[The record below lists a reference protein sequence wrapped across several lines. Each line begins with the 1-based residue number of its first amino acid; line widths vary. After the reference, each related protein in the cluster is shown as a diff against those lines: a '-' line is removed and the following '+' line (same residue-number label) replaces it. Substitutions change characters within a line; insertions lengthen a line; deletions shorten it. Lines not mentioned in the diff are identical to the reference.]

1 MALSTSIRL
10 LGNLLGQVLR
20 EQESQAL
27 FDTEERIRQAAKD
40 RRASEVPE
48 EILNAKNLLI
58 SEVTALDLEQ
68 ARAVAAAFALYFDLV
83 NLAEEN
89 ERVHR
94 LREREENVD
103 IVPDSVDEAIATL
116 KAQGVTSEQVAELL
130 AHLDIELVLT
140 AHPTEAKRRTL
151 LSKVMRIASLL
162 LELDHENLLRRE
174 RAALERALLAEITTF
189 WLTSRQRTL
198 VPLVEDEVKT
208 TLYFVDEIFWHAL
221 PRLYVDLESAL
232 ARHYPGLMP
241 PRRWLYLA
249 SWVGG
254 DRDGNPNVTA
264 EVTAETIR
272 LHRGLAVTRHRDQ
285 LRQLS
290 RRLSPSEDRI
300 VPPPELAAW
309 LEQHKYDF
317 LTVAANR
324 YPGEPYRLI
333 LALLAAALDEAS
345 HEKVAENLLSSQQTN
360 QQIGNQQSA
369 ISDCQSP
376 VASLSIS
383 DLTHPLALVA
393 SAMPEVIRE
402 DHLGEIRHQL
412 DIFGLHAARL
422 DMRESSDKLAR
433 ESSDKLADAL
443 HEILRALP
451 PIPNLQYPISDLTQA
466 ISQLLNFP
474 RPELA
479 PHPGVTLAT
488 ARTWSLFQVMCR
500 SRRLYGPETLGP
512 FIISMTRSAADVL
525 TVLLLARWT
534 DCADGLFI
542 VPLFE
547 TVDDLESAPDTLR
560 ELFALD
566 EYRAHLATC
575 NNHQMVMIGYS
586 DSNKD
591 GGYLAAN
598 WALYQAQEALAAVCR
613 EHGITLTLFHG
624 RGGSVARGGG
634 PANRAIRAQPPDTVN
649 GRFRLTV
656 QGEVISA
663 HYGNPHLAHRNLEQL
678 VNAVLLASAP
688 SPRAPNGEKV
698 RAWRTAMD
706 HMSGLARKEYRALV
720 YETPGFLDFW
730 RMATPLDEIGRL
742 RIGSRPSSRP
752 EKNANIPQVLKI
764 RAIPW
769 VFSWMQSRFNLPGW
783 YGLGTG
789 LAAGEISLLKELYR
803 SWPFF
808 QALIDNTEMSLLKA
822 DMDIAALYTELVPD
836 KTLSTQIFARIQAE
850 YERVHEKVLAITG
863 HTALM
868 DADPTI
874 QKAIQNRNPYVD
886 PLNYLQVEML
896 RRLRSL
902 SDPESAEAQS
912 LREVIVVTING
923 IAAGLRNTG

>member
-1 MALSTSIRL
+1 MSLSSSIRL
-10 LGNLLGQVLR
+10 LGNMLGQVLR

-40 RRASEVPE
+40 RRASEAPE
-48 EILNAKNLLI
+48 DILAAKNLLI
-58 SEVTALDLEQ
+58 AEVTALDPEQ
-68 ARAVAAAFALYFDLV
+68 ARVVAAAFALYFDLV

-103 IVPDSVDEAIATL
+103 IVPDSVDEALATL
-116 KAQGVTSEQVAELL
+116 KAQGITTEQMAELL
-130 AHLDIELVLT
+130 AQLDIELVLT

-151 LSKVMRIASLL
+151 LSKVMRIADLL
-162 LELDHENLLRRE
+162 PEFDREHLLPRE
-174 RAALERALLAEITTF
+174 CADLERALLAEITTF

-208 TLYFVDEIFWHAL
+208 ILYFIEETFWHAL
-221 PRLYVDLESAL
+221 PRLYLDLESAF
-232 ARHYPGLMP
+232 ARHYPGLTP
-241 PRRWLYLA
+241 PRRWLHLA

-264 EVTAETIR
+264 KVTAETIR
-272 LHRGLAVTRHRDQ
+272 LHRGLAVTRHRDH

-300 VPPPELAAW
+300 APPPELADW
-309 LEQHKYDF
+309 LEEHKDDF

-333 LALLAAALDEAS
+333 LALLAAALEEAS
-345 HEKVAENLLSSQQTN
+345 HENVVENLLSDQPID
-360 QQIGNQQSA
+360 QQISSQRSVMG
-369 ISDCQSP
+369 DCQP
-376 VASLSIS
+376 PMGSLSIS
-383 DLTHPLALVA
+383 DLTHPLALVT

-402 DHLGEIRHQL
+402 DHLGEIRRQL
-412 DIFGLHAARL
+412 DIFDLHAARL
-422 DMRESSDKLAR
+422 DIRESSDKLA
-433 ESSDKLADAL
+433 EAL
-443 HEILRALP
+443 QETLRALP
-451 PIPNLQYPISDLTQA
+451 PTPNLQYPITNLTQA
-466 ISQLLNFP
+466 ISQLINSP
-474 RPELA
+474 RPELS
-479 PHPGVTLAT
+479 PHPGITPAT
-488 ARTWSLFQVMCR
+488 ARTWGLFQVMCR
-500 SRRLYGPETLGP
+500 ARALYGSDTLGA

-547 TVDDLESAPDTLR
+547 TVEDLETAPDTLR
-560 ELFALD
+560 ELYALD
-566 EYRAHLATC
+566 AYRAHLATC
-575 NNHQMVMIGYS
+575 DNHQMVMIGYS

-598 WALYQAQEALAAVCR
+598 WALYQAQENLAAVCR

-634 PANRAIRAQPPDTVN
+634 PANRAIRAQPPGTVN

-688 SPRAPNGEKV
+688 SSLTSTGEE
-698 RAWRTAMD
+698 AQEWRIAMD
-706 HMSGLARKEYRALV
+706 HMSKLARQEYRALV

-730 RMATPLDEIGRL
+730 RTATPLDEIGRL

-752 EKNANIPQVLKI
+752 GKGSSGPQVIKI

-789 LAAGEISLLKELYR
+789 LVAGEITLLKEMYQ

-822 DMDIAALYTELVPD
+822 DMDIAALYADLVPD
-836 KTLSTQIFARIQAE
+836 RTLSSQIFARIQTE
-850 YERVHEKVLAITG
+850 YGCVREKVLAITG
-863 HTALM
+863 HTFLM
-868 DADPTI
+868 EADPTI
-874 QKAIQNRNPYVD
+874 QKSIQNRNPYVD

-902 SDPESAEAQS
+902 SDPESAEAQG

-923 IAAGLRNTG
+923 IASGLRNTG

>member
-1 MALSTSIRL
+1 MPLSTSIRL

-27 FDTEERIRQAAKD
+27 FDTEERIRQAAKN
-40 RRASEVPE
+40 RRASETPAD
-48 EILNAKNLLI
+48 ILAAKNLLI
-58 SEVTALDLEQ
+58 AEVTALDPKQ
-68 ARAVAAAFALYFDLV
+68 ARAIAAAFALYFDLV

-89 ERVHR
+89 ERVQR
-94 LREREENVD
+94 LREREEKVD
-103 IVPDSVDEAIATL
+103 IVPDSVDEAIHTL
-116 KAQGVTSEQVAELL
+116 KAQGVTAAQMAELL
-130 AHLDIELVLT
+130 AHLDVELVLT

-151 LSKVMRIASLL
+151 LSKTMRIACLL
-162 LELDHENLLRRE
+162 LELDHENLLQRE

-208 TLYFVDEIFWHAL
+208 TLFFVDEIFWHAL
-221 PRLYVDLESAL
+221 PRLYLEMENAL
-232 ARHYPGLMP
+232 ARYYPGLKL
-241 PRRWLYLA
+241 PRRWLRLA

-272 LHRGLAVTRHRDQ
+272 LHRGLAVTRHRDH

-290 RRLSPSEDRI
+290 RRLSPNEARI
-300 VPPPELAAW
+300 APPPELAEW
-309 LEQHKYDF
+309 LEQHQHDF

-345 HEKVAENLLSSQQTN
+345 REKVVENLLSDQPTN
-360 QQIGNQQSA
+360 QP
-369 ISDCQSP
+369 ISSQPPTNRDCQSP
-376 VASLSIS
+376 SASLSILE
-383 DLTHPLALVA
+383 LTHPLALVA
-393 SAMPEVIRE
+393 STMPEVIRE
-402 DHLGEIRHQL
+402 DHLGEIRRQL
-412 DIFGLHAARL
+412 DIFDLHAARL
-422 DMRESSDKLAR
+422 DIRESSDKLA
-433 ESSDKLADAL
+433 EAV

-451 PIPNLQYPISDLTQA
+451 PLPDIQYPITDLTQT
-466 ISQLLNFP
+466 ISQLLNAP

-479 PHPGVTLAT
+479 PHPGITPGT

-500 SRRLYGPETLGP
+500 SRALYGPDTLGP

-547 TVDDLESAPDTLR
+547 TINDLKSAPDTLR
-560 ELFALD
+560 ELFAID
-566 EYRAHLATC
+566 EYRAHLVRC
-575 NNHQMVMIGYS
+575 DNHQMVMIGYS

-598 WALYQAQEALAAVCR
+598 WALYQAQENLAAVCR
-613 EHGITLTLFHG
+613 EHNVTLTLFHG

-688 SPRAPNGEKV
+688 STPPHTSKNLREWRGAMD
-698 RAWRTAMD
+698 RMSTLAWR
-706 HMSGLARKEYRALV
+706 EYRALV

-730 RMATPLDEIGRL
+730 RNATPLDEIGRL

-752 EKNANIPQVLKI
+752 GKGSNDPQVLKI

-783 YGLGTG
+783 YGFGTG
-789 LAAGEISLLKELYR
+789 LAAGEITVLKEMYQ

-822 DMDIAALYTELVPD
+822 DMDIAALYAELVPD
-836 KTLSTQIFARIQAE
+836 QILAREIFARIQAE
-850 YERVHEKVLAITG
+850 YGRVHEKVLEITG

-874 QKAIQNRNPYVD
+874 QKTIQNRNPYVD

-896 RRLRSL
+896 RRFRAL
-902 SDPESAEAQS
+902 SDSESAEAHS

>member
-1 MALSTSIRL
+1 MSLSPTIHL

-40 RRASEVPE
+40 RRASEAPQD
-48 EILNAKNLLI
+48 ILAAKNLLI
-58 SEVTALDLEQ
+58 AEVTALDPEQ
-68 ARAVAAAFALYFDLV
+68 ARVVAAAFALYFDLV

-94 LREREENVD
+94 LRDREENVE

-116 KAQGVTSEQVAELL
+116 KAQGVTSEQMAELL

-162 LELDHENLLRRE
+162 LELDHENLLSRE
-174 RAALERALLAEITTF
+174 RAALERALLAEITAF

-198 VPLVEDEVKT
+198 FPLVEDEVKT
-208 TLYFVDEIFWHAL
+208 TLYIVDEIFWHAL
-221 PRLYVDLESAL
+221 PRLYLDLESAL
-232 ARHYPGLMP
+232 AHHYPGLMP
-241 PRRWLYLA
+241 PQRWLRLA

-264 EVTAETIR
+264 EVTAETLR
-272 LHRGLAVTRHRDQ
+272 LHRGLAVTQHRDH

-300 VPPPELAAW
+300 APPAELVAW
-309 LEQHKYDF
+309 LEEHKDDF

-324 YPGEPYRLI
+324 YPGEPYRLT
-333 LALLAAALDEAS
+333 LALLATALDEAS
-345 HEKVAENLLSSQQTN
+345 HEKVVENLLSDQPIDQPISHPRDCETP
-360 QQIGNQQSA
+360 IG
-369 ISDCQSP
+369 
-376 VASLSIS
+376 SLSIS
-383 DLTHPLALVA
+383 DLTSPLALVA
-393 SAMPEVIRE
+393 YAMPEVIRE
-402 DHLGEIRHQL
+402 DHLGEIRRQL

-422 DMRESSDKLAR
+422 DIR

-443 HEILRALP
+443 DEILRALP
-451 PIPNLQYPISDLTQA
+451 PIPNLQSPISDLRQA
-466 ISQLLNFP
+466 IPQLLNSP

-479 PHPGVTLAT
+479 PHPGVTPTT
-488 ARTWSLFQVMCR
+488 AQTWSLFQVMYR
-500 SRRLYGPETLGP
+500 SRALYGADTLGA
-512 FIISMTRSAADVL
+512 FIISMARSAADIL

-547 TVDDLESAPDTLR
+547 TVDDLEAAPDTLR
-560 ELFALD
+560 ELFAL
-566 EYRAHLATC
+566 EAYRAHLATC
-575 NNHQMVMIGYS
+575 DNHQMVMIGYS

-598 WALYQAQEALAAVCR
+598 WALYQAQENLAAVCQ
-613 EHGITLTLFHG
+613 EHGVTLTLFHG

-634 PANRAIRAQPPDTVN
+634 PANRAIRAQPPGTVN

-663 HYGNPHLAHRNLEQL
+663 HYGNPQLAHRNLEQL

-688 SPRAPNGEKV
+688 STPHHTSANVSKWRA
-698 RAWRTAMD
+698 AMD
-706 HMSGLARKEYRALV
+706 HMSTLARQEYRGLV
-720 YETPGFLDFW
+720 YETPSFLDFW
-730 RMATPLDEIGRL
+730 RSATPLDEIGRL
-742 RIGSRPSSRP
+742 RIGSRPNSRP
-752 EKNANIPQVLKI
+752 GKGSGEPQVLKI

-789 LAAGEISLLKELYR
+789 LAAGEITLLKELYR

-822 DMDIAALYTELVPD
+822 DMNIAALYAELVPD
-836 KTLSTQIFARIQAE
+836 KTLSSQIFTRIQAE
-850 YERVHEKVLAITG
+850 YERVHEIVLAITG
-863 HTALM
+863 HTSLM

-902 SDPESAEAQS
+902 PDPESAEAQS

>member
-1 MALSTSIRL
+1 MSLSSSIHL

-20 EQESQAL
+20 QQESQAL

-40 RRASEVPE
+40 RRASQTPE
-48 EILNAKNLLI
+48 DILNAKNLLI
-58 SEVTALDLEQ
+58 AEVTALDPEQ
-68 ARAVAAAFALYFDLV
+68 ARVVAAAFALYFDLV

-94 LREREENVD
+94 LREREENVV
-103 IVPDSVDEAIATL
+103 IVPDSVDEAVATL
-116 KAQGVTSEQVAELL
+116 KSWGVTRQQMAEFL

-162 LELDHENLLRRE
+162 LEFDYENLLPRE
-174 RAALERALLAEITTF
+174 CAELERALLAEITTF

-208 TLYFVDEIFWHAL
+208 TLYFVEETFWHAL
-221 PRLYVDLESAL
+221 PRMYVDLENAL
-232 ARHYPGLMP
+232 ARHYPGLAVP
-241 PRRWLYLA
+241 QCWLHLA

-272 LHRGLAVTRHRDQ
+272 LHRGLAVTRHRDH

-290 RRLSPSEDRI
+290 RRLSPCDDRI
-300 VPPPELAAW
+300 APPPELAAW
-309 LEQHKYDF
+309 LEEHKDDF

-345 HEKVAENLLSSQQTN
+345 HEKVVENLLSDQPTDQLITGQRSVA
-360 QQIGNQQSA
+360 G
-369 ISDCQSP
+369 DCQP
-376 VASLSIS
+376 PMGSLSIS

-402 DHLGEIRHQL
+402 DHLGEIRRQL

-422 DMRESSDKLAR
+422 DIRESSDKLA
-433 ESSDKLADAL
+433 EAL

-451 PIPNLQYPISDLTQA
+451 PFPNLQYPITDLTQT
-466 ISQLLNFP
+466 ILQLLNSP
-474 RPELA
+474 RPDLA
-479 PHPGVTLAT
+479 PHPGVTPAT

-500 SRRLYGPETLGP
+500 SRSLYGADTLGA
-512 FIISMTRSAADVL
+512 FIISMTRSVADVL

-547 TVDDLESAPDTLR
+547 TVEDLESAPDTLR
-560 ELFALD
+560 QLFAL
-566 EYRAHLATC
+566 EAYRAHLATC
-575 NNHQMVMIGYS
+575 NHHQMVMIGYS

-598 WALYQAQEALAAVCR
+598 WALYQAQEKLAAVCR

-634 PANRAIRAQPPDTVN
+634 PANRAIRAQPPGTVN

-678 VNAVLLASAP
+678 VNAVLLASVP
-688 SPRAPNGEKV
+688 SSLTSAGEETKEWRA
-698 RAWRTAMD
+698 AMD
-706 HMSGLARKEYRALV
+706 HMSSLARREYRALV
-720 YETPGFLDFW
+720 YETPGFLEFW

-752 EKNANIPQVLKI
+752 GKGSSGPQVIKI

-789 LAAGEISLLKELYR
+789 LAVGEITLLKEMYR

-822 DMDIAALYTELVPD
+822 DMDIAALYAELVPD
-836 KTLSTQIFARIQAE
+836 QALSSQIFARIQAE
-850 YERVHEKVLAITG
+850 YDRVHEIVLAITG
-863 HTALM
+863 HTSLM

-874 QKAIQNRNPYVD
+874 QKSVQNRNPYVD
-886 PLNYLQVEML
+886 PLNYIQVEML
-896 RRLRSL
+896 RRLRAL
-902 SDPESAEAQS
+902 PDPENAEAQA